1 MSALQTPEVQAL
13 FQAIASCHT
22 AAECEAFFED
32 VCTVK
37 ELQAMAQRLEVAKQL
52 SAGRNYNAVSADT
65 GASTATISRVN
76 RCLQYGGGGYRT
88 VLGRMEEKED
98 GNE

>member
-1 MSALQTPEVQAL
+1 MSALQTPEIQAL
-13 FQAIASCHT
+13 FRAISLLQSSE
-22 AAECEAFFED
+22 ECEAFFED

-37 ELQAMAQRLEVAKQL
+37 ELQAMAQRLEVARQL
-52 SAGRNYNAVSADT
+52 TAGKNYNAVCADT

-88 VLGRMEEKED
+88 VLERMEED
-98 GNE
+98 GAE